1 MLERKTRLDYLAP
14 VQESKRVP
22 KRSAALGD
30 YVVSS
35 PGLPSRGGGDGGEAG
50 VYEDEWLYEEENEE
64 QEQEGLLAR
73 KPGGTVYSASG
84 LHAPAKRAVPDGAPF
99 AHAGAQA
106 GTWAAAAVAAA
117 AAPVGGPTR
126 QAGSSAWLDF
136 SEVLEACVK
145 DGALSESAAARLRR
159 LSYAHA
165 DVTRQLFDQPSQRT
179 VLQQERAAFLL
190 RAQSRLEGAEAA
202 TQPTI
207 AAA

>member
-1 MLERKTRLDYLAP
+1 MGRKTRLDYLAP

-35 PGLPSRGGGDGGEAG
+35 PGLPSRGGGDGGDAG
-50 VYEDEWLYEEENEE
+50 LYEDEWLSEEDDGDD
-64 QEQEGLLAR
+64 GLPPR
-73 KPGGTVYSASG
+73 NPDGTFYSASG
-84 LHAPAKRAVPDGAPF
+84 LHAPAKRAAPDGAPS

-106 GTWAAAAVAAA
+106 GTWATAAVAAA

-126 QAGSSAWLDF
+126 EAGTSAWLDF

-145 DGALSESAAARLRR
+145 DGALSESVAARLRR

-165 DVTRQLFDQPSQRT
+165 DVTRQLFDHASQRT

>member
-1 MLERKTRLDYLAP
+1 MGRKTRLDYLAP

-50 VYEDEWLYEEENEE
+50 LYEDECAWLSEEDEEEED
-64 QEQEGLLAR
+64 GLPPR
-73 KPGGTVYSASG
+73 NPDGTFYSASG
-84 LHAPAKRAVPDGAPF
+84 LHAPAKRAAPDGAPS
-99 AHAGAQA
+99 AHGGAQA

-126 QAGSSAWLDF
+126 EAGSSAWLDF

-165 DVTRQLFDQPSQRT
+165 DVTRQLFDHAAQRT